1 MKLDGSPLRVNPRF
15 WIELATEAERL
26 GSESV
31 WVSDHLVLPK
41 ALQRRRSLTTDT
53 DRAHDTRLRRLVLSC
68 GQRRTNHD
76 DSVRHLRRPITLR
89 HPRLAARSITTM
101 DVISGGRVEAGV
113 GAGYV
118 RAEWDALG
126 IDRRSSRHGL
136 SHAMPSTAQR
146 LRKTRRVVRHVR
158 MTNGS
163 HEDVASPGDGTDDA
177 GLEAENRA
185 VCATKSKESVLA

>member
-1 MKLDGSPLRVNPRF
+1 MPTTPVFDVWSYLAANAARTTTIQFGTYVNQ
-15 WIELATEAERL
+15 L
-26 GSESV
+26 
-31 WVSDHLVLPK
+31 
-41 ALQRRRSLTTDT
+41 
-53 DRAHDTRLRRLVLSC
+53 
-68 GQRRTNHD
+68 
-76 DSVRHLRRPITLR
+76 TLR

-136 SHAMPSTAQR
+136 SHAMPSTDQR